1 MELALQGGVSVNGVK
16 GPSPLANLPHFNL
29 VWVFSVDYMHGVLLG
44 VARQFTDYLFNSTN
58 CHENF
63 YIVNKRLLSIRP
75 PHCVTRLPRP
85 VGDRNFW
92 KANKWRQWLL
102 FYCLP
107 CTLGFLP
114 HCFWNHLGCLVE
126 AIQILLSQELSPRQ
140 LEHAGTLLQRFVAR
154 AEQLYNKESCMT
166 YNLHQ
171 LLHIQQVVEQMG
183 PLWAHSAFVFE
194 SGNGKLVKSVTAAK
208 GVPQQIVERV
218 VAAQELQQLLTCV
231 PLHEATKNLCQEML
245 GYEKVARCW
254 YTDGA
259 CMLGS
264 PTAVG
269 TLTSDEEAALEEAG
283 IPLPDTALEYRWFI
297 LDKRVYNSSR
307 YLRARKTD
315 SSVILTRTEEY
326 FKIMRILQV
335 HTGKATNCVL
345 LCKRIV
351 EIDADARLPSHIKKC
366 FISRQPTLIALD
378 IANIA
383 SVCLFMDLFP
393 RRQLMFVISLMQWNE

>member
-1 MELALQGGVSVNGVK
+1 MNLFMTRFIEEVKSVKAVTWEYDSTTISSNVHALCCCVDAPARAEVSNHIHFNGYFGCPWCLASGEHVGGSLRYRGTVADEERTPEGVRRDMELALQGGVSVNGVK

-29 VWVFSVDYMHGVLLG
+29 VWGFSVDYMHGVLLG
-44 VARQFTDYLFNSTN
+44 VARQFADYLFNSTN

-63 YIVNKRLLSIRP
+63 YI
-75 PHCVTRLPRP
+75 
-85 VGDRNFW
+85 
-92 KANKWRQWLL
+92 
-102 FYCLP
+102 
-107 CTLGFLP
+107 
-114 HCFWNHLGCLVE
+114 
-126 AIQILLSQELSPRQ
+126 
-140 LEHAGTLLQRFVAR
+140 GTLLQRFVAR

-171 LLHIQQVVEQMG
+171 LLHIQKVVEQMG

-194 SGNGKLVKSVTAAK
+194 SGNGKVVKSVTAAK

-245 GYEKVARCW
+245 GYKKVARCW

-283 IPLPDTALEYRWFI
+283 IPLPDTALEY
-297 LDKRVYNSSR
+297 
-307 YLRARKTD
+307 
-315 SSVILTRTEEY
+315 
-326 FKIMRILQV
+326 
-335 HTGKATNCVL
+335 
-345 LCKRIV
+345 
-351 EIDADARLPSHIKKC
+351 ID
-366 FISRQPTLIALD
+366 
-378 IANIA
+378 
-383 SVCLFMDLFP
+383 
-393 RRQLMFVISLMQWNE
+393 